1 MAASKRFTSLVWEA
15 FRTNAGHDA
24 NSFGHMK
31 VLDAK
36 PGKVWAE
43 MEVKRH
49 QDRGQIADGQIAELS
64 LHGGLIAS
72 LIDTTGSLALAS
84 RGMYMT
90 GVSTDINATYVR
102 GAALGEVIRVRG
114 EVVNMGRTLAFT
126 RIELESAKT
135 GKLLAYG
142 SHTKFIADALK
153 SPKNIKL
160 SEDGE
165 TVVEGTMPE
174 EGELKN

>member
-24 NSFGHMK
+24 NAFGHMK
-31 VLDAK
+31 ILDAK

-49 QDRGQIADGQIAELS
+49 QVNRLQS

-135 GKLLAYG
+135 GKLLAFG

-165 TVVEGTMPE
+165 TIVEGTMPE
-174 EGELKN
+174 GQELKN